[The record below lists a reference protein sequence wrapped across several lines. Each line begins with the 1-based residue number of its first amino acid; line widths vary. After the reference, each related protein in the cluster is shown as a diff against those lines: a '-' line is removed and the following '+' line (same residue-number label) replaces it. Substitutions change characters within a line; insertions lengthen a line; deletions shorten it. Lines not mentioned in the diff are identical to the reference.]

1 MEKAKELILSAWE
14 LLLDHSWKIA
24 AFFAILIFGIA
35 LSKLLVKFIQNR
47 MAKRDV
53 DPMVRPFILSVT
65 KVVLYA
71 LVFASAV
78 SYIGIK
84 LTSLVALLGAGG
96 FAAGLA
102 LQGSLANFA
111 GGVLILLLKPF
122 KVGDYIHAGT
132 HDGIVRE
139 IRIFYTYIT
148 TFQNQEIMIPNG
160 TLSNNSITNYSFNQT
175 RRLDLKFGIGY
186 KDDIDLA
193 RKCIKEV
200 LDESEWVLNKPE
212 PAIFVSELGDSSVNF
227 NAWIWTRTANYW
239 NAKMTITEAVKK
251 SFDKNGVSIPFPQ
264 RDVHL
269 YKTE

>member
-1 MEKAKELILSAWE
+1 MNHAKDLLISAWE
-14 LLLDHSWKIA
+14 LVLDNAWKIT
-24 AFFAILIFGIA
+24 AFLAILIIGFA
-35 LSKLLVKFIQNR
+35 LSKILVRLLQTR
-47 MAKRDV
+47 MVKRDV
-53 DPMVRPFILSVT
+53 DPTVRPFIISVT
-65 KVVLYA
+65 RVALYG
-71 LVFASAV
+71 LVIVTAA

-84 LTSLVALLGAGG
+84 MTSLFALLGAGG

-122 KVGDYIHAGT
+122 KVGDYIHTGS

-160 TLSNNSITNYSFNQT
+160 TLSNNSITNYSFNNT

-193 RKCIKEV
+193 RKCIQEV
-200 LDESEWVLNKPE
+200 LDQSEWVLKTPE
-212 PAIFVSELGDSSVNF
+212 PAVFVNELGDSSVNF
-227 NAWIWTRTANYW
+227 NAWIWTKTANYW

-251 SFDKNGVSIPFPQ
+251 SFDKNGVTIPFPQ